1 VFYEALRLFRKL
13 RHKLTDDQLMP
24 AVITAPAYVL
34 LREAR
39 EDTILKIP
47 NPVGVEGSTTV
58 PIQKGVTFLIDMV
71 GTREFCD
78 LLSWIQLILLEEYN
92 PRYFDEPEKY
102 KPSRWYGATS
112 ESEAFSLFSV
122 GKNIASK
129 QRFFGL

>member
-13 RHKLTDDQLMP
+13 RHKLTDDQLIP

-39 EDTILKIP
+39 EDTILTIP

-78 LLSWIQLILLEEYN
+78 LLS
-92 PRYFDEPEKY
+92 
-102 KPSRWYGATS
+102 
-112 ESEAFSLFSV
+112 
-122 GKNIASK
+122 
-129 QRFFGL
+129 